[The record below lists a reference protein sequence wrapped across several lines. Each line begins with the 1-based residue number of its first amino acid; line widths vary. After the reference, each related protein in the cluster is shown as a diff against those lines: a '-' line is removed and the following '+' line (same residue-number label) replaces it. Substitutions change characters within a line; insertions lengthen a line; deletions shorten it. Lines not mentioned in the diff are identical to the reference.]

1 MTSVFSEKDLWFLK
15 KLRVKKIKIPSG
27 EVTNLPYLE
36 KISLFKKKEI
46 FLSTGMANLREI
58 KQAYKI
64 LNSKT
69 NKVTVLH
76 CITDYPAK
84 YEELNMRC
92 MINLKKN
99 FGSNIGY
106 SDHSLGNEAAII
118 AVL

>member
-1 MTSVFSEKDLWFLK
+1 
-15 KLRVKKIKIPSG
+15 
-27 EVTNLPYLE
+27 
-36 KISLFKKKEI
+36 
-46 FLSTGMANLREI
+46 MANLREI

-99 FGSNIGY
+99 FWI
-106 SDHSLGNEAAII
+106 
-118 AVL
+118 